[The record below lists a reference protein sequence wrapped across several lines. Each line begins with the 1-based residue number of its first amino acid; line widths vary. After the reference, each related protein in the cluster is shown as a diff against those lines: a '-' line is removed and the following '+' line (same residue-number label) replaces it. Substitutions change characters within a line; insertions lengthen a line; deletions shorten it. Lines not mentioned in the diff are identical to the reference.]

1 MFVSSK
7 KKGRSKLIQSGNYIH
22 EGIEYDVNYRDDEK
36 WSPLNTDILDKFTN
50 EILAM
55 RQKYSR
61 ICAIRFDL
69 HVPDGIPVAES
80 NTLVSRLFTK
90 LKDKFKA
97 KKWDHQPIKN
107 FAYGWVGE
115 IEKAKHA
122 HYHLWIA
129 VPGNQVKGSGHRD
142 YGMFKTINDIW
153 SELTNGQGG
162 SHLPE
167 KPAYMI
173 SRYDDVVLHDFVYRV
188 SYLAK
193 ERGKYSWG
201 DKTKRFD
208 GSRLYGA
215 MMKQP
220 VLKFAA

>member
-1 MFVSSK
+1 MFVASK
-7 KKGRSKLIQSGNYIH
+7 KKGRSKLIQSGNYVH
-22 EGIEYDVNYRDDEK
+22 EGIEYEVNYRDDGK
-36 WSPLNTDILDKFTN
+36 RSPLNTDILGKFTN

-61 ICAIRFDL
+61 VCAIRFDL
-69 HVPDGIPVAES
+69 HVSDGMRVAES
-80 NTLVSRLFTK
+80 NTLISKLFTK

-97 KKWDHQPIKN
+97 KRWDDQPIKN
-107 FAYGWVGE
+107 FAYGWVWE

-129 VPGNQVKGSGHRD
+129 LPGNQVKSSGYRD

-153 SELTNGQGG
+153 SELTNGKGG

-167 KPAYMI
+167 NPAYMI
-173 SRYDDVVLHDFVYRV
+173 SRYDDGVLRDFVYRV

-193 ERGKYSWG
+193 ERGKFSCG
-201 DKTKRFD
+201 DNTKRFD
-208 GSRLYGA
+208 GSRLHGA

-220 VLKFAA
+220 TLKFAA